1 MPARPRTPH
10 DNRNKGWDT
19 RRDNTLYRRRRQR
32 PPVRRACRPHV
43 PFPSSF
49 LRAHR
54 PVVAGLGFAR
64 RLRLLNWSKSKNS
77 KKSEKGRKKKGGLVA
92 PALVLQ
98 KVRMLWGRRAGKAR
112 IQGLL
117 FAAGVVTAC
126 CERFLLGCTR
136 AQRPQTGSRAVGF
149 AASSAGPCAGTGCA
163 GVPPPSRGA
172 WHFTAAMRLRGGFAR
187 RWVTVE
193 VGENAVCA

>member
-1 MPARPRTPH
+1 MSR
-10 DNRNKGWDT
+10 
-19 RRDNTLYRRRRQR
+19 
-32 PPVRRACRPHV
+32 
-43 PFPSSF
+43 F
-49 LRAHR
+49 LRRFCEHTVRSWRASALL
-54 PVVAGLGFAR
+54 AGSASSIGQNQKTR
-64 RLRLLNWSKSKNS
+64 KSRKKVEKKRGVWWPPLLSF
-77 KKSEKGRKKKGGLVA
+77 KKSV
-92 PALVLQ
+92 
-98 KVRMLWGRRAGKAR
+98 MLRGRRAGKAR